1 MRNLVR
7 ISKYNDIFAKGYFPN
22 YTTKGFFVIKK
33 IKNTVL
39 RTYVVS
45 DLNSEEGAETF
56 H

>member
-7 ISKYNDIFAKGYFPN
+7 ISKYNDIFAKGNFPN

-39 RTYVVS
+39 RTYVIS
-45 DLNSEEGAETF
+45 DLNSEEVAETF